1 MRRAHRWLLL
11 GVPATIVIG
20 LVVVVALAF
29 AGAFDPITNKVV
41 HGGGTRVVRVAL
53 VDSTL
58 GFDVTPDVVTIDA
71 GTHLVLDV
79 VNRSDERHDL
89 AVSGGTVRT
98 PVLDPGASARLDI
111 GTPTRSV
118 DAWCT
123 ISEHKLFGM
132 SVTIHVAPS
141 AAAEAS

>member
-1 MRRAHRWLLL
+1 VSRAHRWLLI
-11 GVPATIVIG
+11 GVPATIVVG

-29 AGAFDPITNKVV
+29 AGAFDPITDKVV
-41 HGGGTRVVRVAL
+41 HGGGTKVVRVAL

-58 GFDVTPDVVTIDA
+58 GFDVTPDVVTIDP

-79 VNRSDERHDL
+79 VNRSDDQHDL
-89 AVSGGTVRT
+89 AVSGGAVRT
-98 PVLDPGASARLDI
+98 PVLDPGASARLDL
-111 GTPTRSV
+111 GTPVRDV

-132 SVTIHVAPS
+132 TIAIHVAPPV
-141 AAAEAS
+141 AAEAA